1 MFRELKDKYSIKNLK
16 IYGFVDFVHSLINIS
31 DVVITKCGASTF
43 MEILLM
49 GKIPVINNYIWEQE
63 KGNMEFVCKREMGI
77 LEKNT
82 KRIPDVL
89 HKLLTDT
96 EYSNSIRNNI
106 KMASIQNGVGQVSEY
121 ILKFN
126 P

>member
-1 MFRELKDKYSIKNLK
+1 
-16 IYGFVDFVHSLINIS
+16 
-31 DVVITKCGASTF
+31 
-43 MEILLM
+43 
-49 GKIPVINNYIWEQE
+49 
-63 KGNMEFVCKREMGI
+63 MEFVCKREMGI

-89 HKLLTDT
+89 HKLLTDI

-126 P
+126 S